1 MAISSMTGFA
11 RATVAA
17 TSGESPGWT
26 WEARSVN
33 GRGLD
38 VRCRLP
44 SGLDHLEAAIR
55 AAVSKRFSRGNL
67 SISLT
72 LDAAQS
78 AARPRLNR
86 AALDEILAIVA
97 DLQGKVEAAA
107 PRLDGLLALRGVLEV
122 GDVNVVPDDAPL
134 LGSLDDVLVALA
146 RARSEEGRQLER
158 HVVGHLEEIERLT
171 QEAAA
176 CAGAQPAAIK
186 ARLEGQIRDLLGVQ
200 PAIAPERLAAEAAM
214 LATRA
219 DVREELDRLH
229 AHLAAAR
236 ALFGEGGAIGRKLDF
251 LSQEFNREANTLC
264 SKSGD
269 IELTRIGLALKASID
284 RMREQSANIE

>member
-146 RARSEEGRQLER
+146 RARSEEGRQLVR